1 MKNYI
6 PHPSDA
12 RIGSAVI
19 SLRIAEGSAGYGV
32 YWMICELLRDADSY
46 KIPAD
51 AKRISFAI
59 NEADFKLIDRVI
71 HTPELFTIDEG
82 GFLSCLW
89 LNEAM
94 GQYDERKKKLQEAG
108 RRGAAKRFGHTDT
121 EESQPKATPSN
132 EQSQPKAY
140 NPIEYD
146 ITKSNTTQHNASKA
160 KDWRS
165 VLDNGCTSI
174 PSDFIDSIVVPA
186 EEGHAVIFLAQ
197 ACMKHKISLEAYN
210 FIVEQSNRADI
221 NNSIY
226 RRFCAIVS
234 KMEREKY
241 IPKYPSNFILS
252 KIFDE

>member
-32 YWMICELLRDADSY
+32 YWMICELLRDAEGY

-59 NEADFKLIDRVI
+59 NEVDHELITRVI

-121 EESQPKATPSN
+121 DESQPKATLSN
-132 EQSQPKAY
+132 DESQPKAH
-140 NPIEYD
+140 NPIEYN
-146 ITKSNTTQHNASKA
+146 ITRQNITQPNASNA
-160 KDWRS
+160 KDWRDILKCGNTS
-165 VLDNGCTSI
+165 MSESDIDTFPNG
-174 PSDFIDSIVVPA
+174 A
-186 EEGHAVIFLAQ
+186 EGVAAPRFVAQ
-197 ACMKHKISLEAYN
+197 CCVKHGISLEACK
-210 FIVEQSNRADI
+210 FIVESSEGAKV

-226 RRFCAIVS
+226 KRFCAIVA
-234 KMEREKY
+234 KMQREKY

>member
-59 NEADFKLIDRVI
+59 NEPDHELINRVI

-89 LNEAM
+89 LIEAM

-121 EESQPKATPSN
+121 EESLPKATLS
-132 EQSQPKAY
+132 ETQSQPIAH
-140 NPIEYD
+140 NPIGYNITQQD
-146 ITKSNTTQHNASKA
+146 ITQPNASFA
-160 KDWRS
+160 KDWRDILKS
-165 VLDNGCTSI
+165 GNTSMSE
-174 PSDFIDSIVVPA
+174 SDIDTFPA
-186 EEGHAVIFLAQ
+186 GAEGVAAPRFVAQ
-197 ACMKHKISLEAYN
+197 CCVKHGISLEACR
-210 FIVEQSNRADI
+210 FVIASSEGAKV
-221 NNSIY
+221 NNAIY
-226 RRFCAIVS
+226 KRFCAIVA
-234 KMEREKY
+234 KMAREKY

-252 KIFDE
+252 KVFEE

>member
-32 YWMICELLRDADSY
+32 YWMICELLRDADNY

-59 NEADFKLIDRVI
+59 NEADHELINRVI

-82 GFLSCLW
+82 GFLSCQW

-121 EESQPKATPSN
+121 EESQPKATLS
-132 EQSQPKAY
+132 ETQSQPKAH
-140 NPIEYD
+140 NPIGYNITQQD
-146 ITKSNTTQHNASKA
+146 ITQPNASFA
-160 KDWRS
+160 KDWRE
-165 VLDNGCTSI
+165 VLKSGSTS
-174 PSDFIDSIVVPA
+174 
-186 EEGHAVIFLAQ
+186 LAQ
-197 ACMKHKISLEAYN
+197 SDIDTFPASIEGVAAPRFVAQCCWRHAISREACNFVIEASDGAKLAHPTYKK
-210 FIVEQSNRADI
+210 
-221 NNSIY
+221 
-226 RRFCAIVS
+226 FCALVA
-234 KMEREKY
+234 KMDKEKY
-241 IPKYPSNFILS
+241 TPKYPSNFILS
-252 KIFDE
+252 KLFDE

>member
-59 NEADFKLIDRVI
+59 NEPDHELINRVI

-89 LNEAM
+89 LHEAM

-121 EESQPKATPSN
+121 EESLPKATLS
-132 EQSQPKAY
+132 ETQSQPIAHNQIGY
-140 NPIEYD
+140 NITQQD
-146 ITKSNTTQHNASKA
+146 ITQPNASFA
-160 KDWRS
+160 KDWRDILKS
-165 VLDNGCTSI
+165 GNTSMSE
-174 PSDFIDSIVVPA
+174 SDIDTFPA
-186 EEGHAVIFLAQ
+186 GAEGVAAPRFVAQ
-197 ACMKHKISLEAYN
+197 CCVKHGISLEACR
-210 FIVEQSNRADI
+210 FVIASSEGAKV
-221 NNSIY
+221 NNAIY
-226 RRFCAIVS
+226 KRFCAIVA
-234 KMEREKY
+234 KMAREKY

-252 KIFDE
+252 KVFEE